1 MIPSSHSARTLV
13 GVLALLLAAACSSTR
28 ELADTEFGP
37 TDVTPAQLARA
48 LPDYRGSLHAVSG
61 EGRAVVS
68 SEEGTERVTIRFRG
82 NRLRSLLE
90 IRNSLGIE
98 GGRML
103 SDGDTLLIWNRLDG
117 FARKIP
123 IRPGSLRSIDHLAS
137 LNVLQMLNFTVEA
150 APIRRVLASDELLRA
165 DLEGGGKIYA
175 GRSDTLVRRV
185 EQPPSSG
192 LPYSRIDYEA
202 YARTG
207 DYAIPRKITIFSADG
222 NARVVFQIRSLEI
235 NPELDSL
242 RIDLP
247 PDIPIYHGS

>member
-1 MIPSSHSARTLV
+1 MASSHIARA
-13 GVLALLLAAACSSTR
+13 GICILALMLAGACSSTR
-28 ELADTEFGP
+28 DLADAEFGP
-37 TDVTPAQLARA
+37 SPVSPAELARA
-48 LPDYRGSLHAVSG
+48 LPDYRGSLHTVSG

-68 SEEGTERVTIRFRG
+68 SSEGTERVTIRFRG

-98 GGRML
+98 GGKML
-103 SDGDTLLIWNRLDG
+103 SDGDTLLVWNRIDH

-123 IRPGSLRSIDHLAS
+123 ITPGSLRDIDHLAS
-137 LNVLQMLNFTVEA
+137 LNVLRMLNFTVEDGS
-150 APIRRVLASDELLRA
+150 IRRVLASEDLLRA
-165 DLEGGGKIYA
+165 DLHGGGRIYA

-185 EQPPSSG
+185 EQPASSG
-192 LPYSRIDYEA
+192 LPYSRIEYEA

-207 DYAIPRKITIFSADG
+207 DYSIPRKITIFSADG
-222 NARVVFQIRSLEI
+222 NARVVFQVRSLEL

-247 PDIPIYHGS
+247 PDIPIYHGP